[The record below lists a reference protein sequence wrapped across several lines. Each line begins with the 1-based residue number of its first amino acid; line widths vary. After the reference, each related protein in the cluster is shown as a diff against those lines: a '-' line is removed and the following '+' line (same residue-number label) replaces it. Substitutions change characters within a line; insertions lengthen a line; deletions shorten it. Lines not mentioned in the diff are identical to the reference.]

1 MKAWLLIRKCLI
13 LMVIGL
19 FLYPSY
25 SNAETNLEVKVEFGV
40 DNKVQMGKGHQIRI
54 ELVNKGDA
62 TKGDIVVFSSPTYNM
77 AGSYLIPVEIEAGGS
92 KTLELAVK
100 GTSDHMSYNYSG
112 TRNDFVSFYEGGV
125 EKGKEV
131 KLKGNANAQP
141 RYIGDNRVVL
151 GVLSNNHDAVNF
163 LKLVKYQNE
172 SMELLNIN
180 SENIPNESY
189 GLELFD
195 VLLVHD
201 FPLATLTAPQQEAI
215 KDWVNNGGSL
225 IFDTKVGLSQDLGNL
240 QEFQLLDPTDETSLL
255 KLNEKSSFP
264 DLPIF
269 TGNIIKED
277 ATVLTRDGETPIT
290 LMMNAGTGTV
300 TQITSNLASPLFGE
314 WSELNTWW
322 SSVLQKV
329 TTKSPNHYKM
339 PVMEELSH
347 QLSPIGEAFPGSI
360 VSVPLLI
367 GAFAIYLILVIPVLY
382 IILKRTDKREQAWWI
397 IPAVAIF
404 TSVAVFGIGAKDRIS
419 GTQVNESSILL
430 LDNETETA
438 SGYGVASI
446 LTNSGGDYKME
457 TGENTTLFPM
467 TYGYNE
473 NFELMRNYAYV
484 SSLSQ
489 GTEIKFNNVEYWST
503 RTSIGNV
510 NALPLGKIEHA
521 ISMKDGKVQ
530 GTISNQMQYELK
542 DAFILSGRNSEPL
555 GDIKA
560 GETVDLEYEVSGG
573 NVANALTA
581 PSSASATKAFPNF
594 QSYYN
599 QGPGANQIEK
609 HELEDYKKFQMLDLL
624 VNRKDIF
631 SIASQPILVGY
642 VTDGVMNTKV
652 DGKSGKSNASHL
664 VVLPITITNSGGGSF
679 SFTEEHLSPS
689 VEVAEGETGM
699 VHHNGLEFGETYVF
713 LGGGTYDFTY
723 SLPDMVEI
731 TKDEMREVKLKLRT
745 RDGSVEYYI
754 FNHKT
759 GEAELLENK
768 SSITLEGNL
777 LDYFNEQG
785 GITVRLRVPNNFDMD
800 IQLPGVQVEGAL
812 KE

>member
-1 MKAWLLIRKCLI
+1 MKVWLFVKKCLL

-19 FLYPSY
+19 FFYPSLT
-25 SNAETNLEVKVEFGV
+25 SAEANLEVKVEFGV
-40 DNKVQMGKGHQIRI
+40 DNKVQMGKGHPIRI
-54 ELVNKGDA
+54 EVVNKGDA
-62 TKGDIVVFSSPTYNM
+62 VKGDIVIFSSPTYNM
-77 AGSYLIPVEIEAGGS
+77 AGSYVIPVELEAGGS

-112 TRNDFVSFYEGGV
+112 TKNDFVSFYEGGV

-131 KLKGNANAQP
+131 KVKGNANAQP

-172 SMELLNIN
+172 SMELLNIGGD
-180 SENIPNESY
+180 NIPTESY
-189 GLELFD
+189 GLEMFD
-195 VLLVHD
+195 ILLVHD
-201 FPLATLTAPQQEAI
+201 FPLATLTSQQQKAI

-225 IFDTKVGLSQDLGNL
+225 MFDTKVGLSQDLGEL
-240 QEFQLLDPTDETSLL
+240 QEFQLLDPTNETSLL
-255 KLNEKSSFP
+255 KLNKESSFP
-264 DLPIF
+264 DLPVF
-269 TGNIIKED
+269 TGNLLYEET
-277 ATVLTRDGETPIT
+277 TVLTKDGDTPIA

-300 TQITSNLASPLFGE
+300 TQIASNLSSPLFGE
-314 WSELNTWW
+314 WSEINTWW
-322 SSVLQKV
+322 GSVLQKV
-329 TTKSPNHYKM
+329 TSKTPNSYKM
-339 PVMEELSH
+339 PVMEELTH

-367 GAFAIYLILVIPVLY
+367 GAFLLYLILVIPVLY

-404 TSVAVFGIGAKDRIS
+404 TSVAVFSIGAKDRIS
-419 GTQVNESSILL
+419 GTQVNEASILI
-430 LDNETETA
+430 LDNVTETA

-457 TGENTTLFPM
+457 TGENTNLFPM

-473 NFELMRNYAYV
+473 NFEWMKNYAYV
-484 SSLSQ
+484 SSLSK
-489 GTEIKFNNVEYWST
+489 GTEITFNDVEYWST

-510 NALPLGKIEHA
+510 NSLPIGKIDHA
-521 ISMKDGKVQ
+521 LSMKDGKVL

-542 DAFILSGRNSEPL
+542 DAFLLSGRDAKTL

-560 GETVDLEYEVSGG
+560 GESVNLEYEVAGG
-573 NVANALTA
+573 NIANALTA

-609 HELEDYKKFQMLDLL
+609 DELEDYKKFQILDLL

-631 SIASQPILVGY
+631 SLASQPILVGY
-642 VTDGVMNTKV
+642 VTEGVMGTKV
-652 DGKSGKSNASHL
+652 DGKSGKSNATHL
-664 VVLPITITNSGGGSF
+664 VVLPVTITNSGGGSF
-679 SFTEEHLSPS
+679 SFKEEHMSPNLA
-689 VEVAEGETGM
+689 VTEGEMGM
-699 VHHNGLEFGETYVF
+699 IHHNGLEFNETYVY

-723 SLPDMVEI
+723 NLPDMVDVA
-731 TKDEMREVKLKLRT
+731 KDEMKEVKIKLRT
-745 RDGSVEYYI
+745 RDGSVEYFI
-754 FNHKT
+754 VNQKSK
-759 GEAELLENK
+759 EAELLENK
-768 SSITLEGNL
+768 GSVTLEGNL
-777 LDYFNEQG
+777 TDYFNEQG
-785 GITVRLRVPNNFDMD
+785 SITVRVTIPTNYDRD
-800 IQLPGVQVEGAL
+800 IQVPGVEVEGAI

>member
-1 MKAWLLIRKCLI
+1 MKAWLLIKKCLL

-19 FLYPSY
+19 FIYPSF

-54 ELVNKGDA
+54 DLVNKGDA
-62 TKGDIVVFSSPTYNM
+62 IKGDVVVFTSPTYNM
-77 AGSYLIPVEIEAGGS
+77 AGSYVIPVEIEAGGS

-172 SMELLNIN
+172 SMELLNIK

-201 FPLATLTAPQQEAI
+201 FPLATLTAPQQQAI

-225 IFDTKVGLSQDLGNL
+225 MFDTKVGLSQDLGDL
-240 QEFQLLDPTDETSLL
+240 QEFQLLDPTNETSLL

-269 TGNIIKED
+269 TGNIIKEN
-277 ATVLTRDGETPIT
+277 ATVLTKDGETPIT
-290 LMMNAGTGTV
+290 LMMNTGTGTV
-300 TQITSNLASPLFGE
+300 TQITSNLASPLLGE
-314 WSELNTWW
+314 WSEINTWW

-397 IPAVAIF
+397 IPTIAIL
-404 TSVAVFGIGAKDRIS
+404 TSIAVFGIGAKDRIS
-419 GTQVNESSILL
+419 GTQVNEASILL

-446 LTNSGGDYKME
+446 LTNSGGDYRME

-473 NFELMRNYAYV
+473 NFELMKNYAYV
-484 SSLSQ
+484 SSLSK
-489 GTEIKFNNVEYWST
+489 GTDIRFNNVEYWST

-521 ISMKDGKVQ
+521 ISMKDGNVQ

-581 PSSASATKAFPNF
+581 PSSTSATKAFPNF

-609 HELEDYKKFQMLDLL
+609 DELEDYKKFQMLDLL

-642 VTDGVMNTKV
+642 VTEGVMNTKV

-679 SFTEEHLSPS
+679 SFAEEHLSPS
-689 VEVAEGETGM
+689 IQVTEGETGM
-699 VHHNGLEFGETYVF
+699 VHHNGLQFGENYLY
-713 LGGGTYDFTY
+713 LGGGTYDFNY
-723 SLPDMVEI
+723 SLPDMVDI
-731 TKDEMREVKLKLRT
+731 TKDEMTEVKVKLRT
-745 RDGSVEYYI
+745 RDGSVEYSIY
-754 FNHKT
+754 NHKT

-777 LDYFNEQG
+777 SDYFDEQG
-785 GITVRLRVPNNFDMD
+785 SMTVRLRVPNNFDMD

-812 KE
+812 NE